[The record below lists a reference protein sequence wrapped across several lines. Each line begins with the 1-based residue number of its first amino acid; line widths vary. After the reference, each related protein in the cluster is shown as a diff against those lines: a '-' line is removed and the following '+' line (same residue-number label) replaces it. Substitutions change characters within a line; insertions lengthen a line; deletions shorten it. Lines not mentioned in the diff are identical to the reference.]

1 MKGYGGGGK
10 RLTSKET
17 ARLLGVSEAS
27 IKRWADGGLLP
38 SEKTAGGHRRFRP
51 EDVATFRRGKGVP
64 DANERAAA
72 TSATATS
79 QPRRVAARARF
90 AGDAELLAEATF
102 GALLDGSAEKASA
115 LLTDAHASGRGLA
128 ALFDEVLSPAMR
140 RVGDLWHEG
149 ELTVAQEHVAT
160 RAALSALQTLGGA
173 LAEAEPFAPLA
184 VCCGAEED
192 FHELPVNCSEL
203 VLREGG
209 WAVLN
214 LGANT
219 PFYALAEAVAR
230 RGPRLVAV
238 AATVLA
244 DLDRAVREFK
254 DLRAAA
260 ARAGATVVLGGA
272 GFADA
277 AVRRRL
283 PADLHADS
291 FTQLSKLSEKMS
303 KSREP

>member
-1 MKGYGGGGK
+1 MKGYDGGGK
-10 RLTSKET
+10 RLTSRET

-27 IKRWADGGLLP
+27 VKRWADGGLLP

-51 EDVATFRRGKGVP
+51 VVVAM
-64 DANERAAA
+64 
-72 TSATATS
+72 
-79 QPRRVAARARF
+79 
-90 AGDAELLAEATF
+90 F
-102 GALLDGSAEKASA
+102 GALLDGSAGKASA

-128 ALFDEVLSPAMR
+128 ALFDEVLCPSMR

-160 RAALSALQTLGGA
+160 RAALSALQALGGA
-173 LAEAEPFAPLA
+173 LAAAEPSAPLA

-238 AATVLA
+238 AAPL
-244 DLDRAVREFK
+244 
-254 DLRAAA
+254 
-260 ARAGATVVLGGA
+260 
-272 GFADA
+272 
-277 AVRRRL
+277 
-283 PADLHADS
+283 
-291 FTQLSKLSEKMS
+291 
-303 KSREP
+303 

>member
-10 RLTSKET
+10 RLTSRET

-51 EDVATFRRGKGVP
+51 EDVAAFRRGRGGG

-72 TSATATS
+72 TSAPATS

-90 AGDAELLAEATF
+90 VGDAELLAEATF

-128 ALFDEVLSPAMR
+128 ALFDEVLCPSMR

-160 RAALSALQTLGGA
+160 RGALS
-173 LAEAEPFAPLA
+173 EAEPSAPLA

-260 ARAGATVVLGGA
+260 ARAGAAVVLGGA

-291 FTQLSKLSEKMS
+291 FTELSKLAAEKL
-303 KSREP
+303 RAVNCE